1 MTATVPV
8 QATAGTLGV
17 PDGRLYHEVRGAGP
31 LVVLV
36 GAPMGADAFAP
47 LAELLAAEHTVLTT
61 DPRGVG
67 RSPLDGPEQDSTSE
81 LRADDLTRLIAH
93 LDVGPAVVLGS
104 SGGAVTALALAQA
117 DPEQVATV
125 IAHEPRLEQ
134 LVEDREQLRA
144 GTERI
149 IATYL
154 AEGSAAAWREFMA
167 VAEIAVPEDDVH
179 VAPPPEPDRNPQA
192 IADERHFFLHELRPT
207 TRFQPDLDALLA
219 GSAGIVV
226 GIGQSSAGE
235 LCDRTSRALAAA
247 LGIEPTMFPG
257 SHIGFAEDPP
267 AFAARLRELLT

>member
-1 MTATVPV
+1 MTTTVPV

-17 PDGRLYHEVRGAGP
+17 PDGRLYYEVRGAGP

-67 RSPLDGPEQDSTSE
+67 RSPLDGPEQDSTPE

-93 LDVGPAVVLGS
+93 LDVGPAVVLGP
-104 SGGAVTALALAQA
+104 SGGAVTALALAQTR
-117 DPEQVATV
+117 PEQVATV
-125 IAHEPRLEQ
+125 IAHEPPLEE

-179 VAPPPEPDRNPQA
+179 LAPPPEPDRNPQA
-192 IADERHFFLHELRPT
+192 IADERHFFLHELRAT

-257 SHIGFAEDPP
+257 SHIGFLEEPA